1 MELWDADDQLG
12 GGGGGWFKDL
22 DKLRL
27 NHFIWLV
34 FEAMNLN

>member
-1 MELWDADDQLG
+1 MMRREEEESRSHA
-12 GGGGGWFKDL
+12 FKDL

>member
-1 MELWDADDQLG
+1 MPTISWEEE
-12 GGGGGWFKDL
+12 GGGWFKDL

>member
-1 MELWDADDQLG
+1 MAYQMMMMLREGKL
-12 GGGGGWFKDL
+12 WFKDL